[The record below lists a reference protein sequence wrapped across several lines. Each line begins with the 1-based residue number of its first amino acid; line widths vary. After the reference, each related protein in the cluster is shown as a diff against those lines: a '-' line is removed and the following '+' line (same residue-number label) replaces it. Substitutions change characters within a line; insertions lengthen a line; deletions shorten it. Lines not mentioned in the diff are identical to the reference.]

1 MYLGRFCV
9 LVMMRKILLLITFY
23 CALGLTISW
32 AQQPVPTNNP
42 KAMRDELIQL
52 SGVIVNADS
61 SEGLPLVSISIK
73 NTSKGT
79 LTDDG
84 GYFSMVV
91 KKSDTI
97 IFSFIGYHTLEYVL
111 PANIKGI
118 KHTVTLALKEDPVYL
133 NAAIIRSYPTPDEFN
148 YYFVKANISDA
159 YYNASTHN
167 LRKRTLE
174 NIANG
179 MTMDGI
185 ESQRYAMQQQ
195 AYKYYYNGQLPPN
208 RIFDPLA
215 WGQFYKAVKRGDY
228 KKK

>member
-1 MYLGRFCV
+1 
-9 LVMMRKILLLITFY
+9 
-23 CALGLTISW
+23 
-32 AQQPVPTNNP
+32 
-42 KAMRDELIQL
+42 
-52 SGVIVNADS
+52 
-61 SEGLPLVSISIK
+61 
-73 NTSKGT
+73 
-79 LTDDG
+79 
-84 GYFSMVV
+84 
-91 KKSDTI
+91 
-97 IFSFIGYHTLEYVL
+97 
-111 PANIKGI
+111 
-118 KHTVTLALKEDPVYL
+118 VYL

>member
-1 MYLGRFCV
+1 
-9 LVMMRKILLLITFY
+9 MMKKILLLITLF
-23 CALGLTISW
+23 CVIQHTTGW
-32 AQQPVPTNNP
+32 AQQILPASNP
-42 KAMRDELIQL
+42 KALRDELIQL
-52 SGVIVNADS
+52 AGLILNADS

-79 LTDDG
+79 LTDDA

-91 KKSDTI
+91 KKTDTI
-97 IFSFIGYHTLEYVL
+97 VFSFIGYHTLEYTL
-111 PANIKGI
+111 PANTKGI
-118 KHTVTLALKEDPVYL
+118 KHTVMLAMKEDEVYL
-133 NAAIIRSYPTPDEFN
+133 NAAVIRSYPTPEEFN

-159 YYNASTHN
+159 YYTASTNN